1 MSWIGAIVQG
11 VSGAIQMGVSMD
23 QLSKLPSAQTF
34 SPATDLETATSMA
47 RRAAQQ
53 GMTPQER
60 AAAEQAIG
68 TAQSR
73 TQRAMEQ
80 RGLGNLAA
88 AVSQIRTTEAFNQL
102 EAQNQNIKRQSLGQY
117 ASLAGQ
123 MQSIQNQNIQSFN
136 QMLYAQQQALGQ
148 AAQAGFR
155 NLAGT
160 GATIAE
166 AIEGKEAVE
175 DKTYAS
181 TPGGKVTT
189 GQMGVT
195 DSGIQTSTPEGFG
208 LKSMEQ
214 GGDAIGTGM
223 TKQQGLDYLNSPN
236 FGSMQFGQQTTSGL
250 NQNYPMQSFYDPYAA
265 NAFNALRPDSS
276 AMFSSDFSGF
286 TSPGSATGSFFDQ
299 YNTQNML
306 DFGTTSGMLNTEL
319 Q

>member
-1 MSWIGAIVQG
+1 MQG

-166 AIEGKEAVE
+166 AIEGKKAVE

-181 TPGGKVTT
+181 TPGGKVST

-195 DSGIQTSTPEGFG
+195 DTMP
-208 LKSMEQ
+208 
-214 GGDAIGTGM
+214 
-223 TKQQGLDYLNSPN
+223 
-236 FGSMQFGQQTTSGL
+236 
-250 NQNYPMQSFYDPYAA
+250 QNYNAGLEMPQEAGYNVSSSDIMSQELGSFGGRGDTGITDVAYAAGAGSSPFMAQEQIPVQNLFPSEISTTNMYGNLSTSNLLSQSFQNQPIEY
-265 NAFNALRPDSS
+265 
-276 AMFSSDFSGF
+276 MTSDEFF
-286 TSPGSATGSFFDQ
+286 TK
-299 YNTQNML
+299 
-306 DFGTTSGMLNTEL
+306 
-319 Q
+319 